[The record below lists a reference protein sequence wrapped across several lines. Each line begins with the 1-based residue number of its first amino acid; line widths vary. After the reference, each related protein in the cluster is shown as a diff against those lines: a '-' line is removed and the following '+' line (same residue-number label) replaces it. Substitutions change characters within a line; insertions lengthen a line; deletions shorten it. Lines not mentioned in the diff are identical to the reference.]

1 MTVDY
6 LRIVQLSKQGVSW
19 NRISQAC
26 SCKWETVQRTIIRC
40 VEVWG
45 SIDSVPDGTTSA
57 DIDALINR
65 RTSIDDGYLQP
76 DCDDILEKCRKGEK
90 RNTLWSKYA
99 LKAEEEGLK
108 AYKLS
113 RFNEIVSGYARM
125 HNIIVSMHRFPGQ
138 ECQIDWVGDKATI
151 IDYDTK
157 KPVQLHLFVKRRYV
171 FSVKSAGNV
180 SRRVRHRAFRA
191 ERNNL
196 VKPYFDRRMAYRV
209 KHRDTGYRVNALF
222 RGF

>member
-6 LRIVQLSKQGVSW
+6 LKIVQLAKQGISW
-19 NRISQAC
+19 NRISQTC

-90 RNTLWSKYA
+90 RNNLWSTYA

-113 RFNEIVSGYARM
+113 RFN
-125 HNIIVSMHRFPGQ
+125 
-138 ECQIDWVGDKATI
+138 
-151 IDYDTK
+151 
-157 KPVQLHLFVKRRYV
+157 
-171 FSVKSAGNV
+171 
-180 SRRVRHRAFRA
+180 
-191 ERNNL
+191 
-196 VKPYFDRRMAYRV
+196 
-209 KHRDTGYRVNALF
+209 
-222 RGF
+222 